1 MVDAG
6 CRCAGDREMLAAVGK
21 HSANIDMCPCCGSR
35 TGCGT
40 CPVCFWTD
48 DGRRD
53 PDAESF
59 ADGPNGDL
67 TLSHA
72 RLNFAI
78 YGASHPRYQEMVRP
92 PRPDERP

>member
-1 MVDAG
+1 MTKHSIDVDA
-6 CRCAGDREMLAAVGK
+6 
-21 HSANIDMCPCCGSR
+21 CPCCGYR
-35 TGCGT
+35 TGCET

-53 PDAESF
+53 AE
-59 ADGPNGDL
+59 ADIVQDGPNGDL

-78 YGASHPRYQEMVRP
+78 YGASHPRYQDMVRP
-92 PRPDERP
+92 PRPDEAP